1 MCRYGRASTFG
12 CVSSTPVERP
22 VAYERESGLLPVSG
36 REGRATVRPSVK
48 EAGEMNQTQKS
59 GMASSIDEQR
69 FKILA
74 GSAIGLLAVGTVAYR
89 LLEDWSWVDSLYF
102 SVVAVTTVG
111 FGDLTPST
119 DASKLFTVV
128 YILSGI
134 TIITT
139 FLRMRMSRRG
149 SRLGQNRA
157 A

>member
-1 MCRYGRASTFG
+1 
-12 CVSSTPVERP
+12 
-22 VAYERESGLLPVSG
+22 
-36 REGRATVRPSVK
+36 
-48 EAGEMNQTQKS
+48 MNQTQKS
-59 GMASSIDEQR
+59 GVASSIDEQR

-74 GSAIGLLAVGTVAYR
+74 GAAIGLLAVGTVVYR

-139 FLRMRMSRRG
+139 FLRLRMSRRG
-149 SRLGQNRA
+149 SRMAENRA

>member
-1 MCRYGRASTFG
+1 
-12 CVSSTPVERP
+12 
-22 VAYERESGLLPVSG
+22 VSG
-36 REGRATVRPSVK
+36 DGRQAIANPSAK
-48 EAGEMNQTQKS
+48 EAGEMNQSEKS
-59 GMASSIDEQR
+59 GMSSSIDEQR
-69 FKILA
+69 FRILA
-74 GSAIGLLAVGTVAYR
+74 GAAIGLLVVGTVAYR

-119 DASKLFTVV
+119 DGSKLFTVV

-149 SRLGQNRA
+149 SRMAQNRA

>member
-1 MCRYGRASTFG
+1 MT
-12 CVSSTPVERP
+12 
-22 VAYERESGLLPVSG
+22 
-36 REGRATVRPSVK
+36 
-48 EAGEMNQTQKS
+48 QTQKS
-59 GMASSIDEQR
+59 AVAGSIDEHK

-74 GSAIGLLAVGTVAYR
+74 GSAVGLLAVGTVVFR

-119 DASKLFTVV
+119 DASKLFTVA

-139 FLRMRMSRRG
+139 YLHMRMDRRG
-149 SRLGQNRA
+149 YRLEEARA
-157 A
+157 E

>member
-1 MCRYGRASTFG
+1 
-12 CVSSTPVERP
+12 
-22 VAYERESGLLPVSG
+22 VSG
-36 REGRATVRPSVK
+36 DERQATANPSAK

-59 GMASSIDEQR
+59 GMSSSIDEQR

-119 DASKLFTVV
+119 DGSKLFTVV

-139 FLRMRMSRRG
+139 FLRMRMTRRG
-149 SRLGQNRA
+149 SRMAQNRA

>member
-1 MCRYGRASTFG
+1 VVTA
-12 CVSSTPVERP
+12 
-22 VAYERESGLLPVSG
+22 
-36 REGRATVRPSVK
+36 
-48 EAGEMNQTQKS
+48 
-59 GMASSIDEQR
+59 
-69 FKILA
+69 
-74 GSAIGLLAVGTVAYR
+74 LAVGTVAYR

-149 SRLGQNRA
+149 SRLGQKRA